1 MMPRKNGFTLVELL
15 VVIAIIGILIALL
28 LPAVQAAREAA
39 RRMQCTNHLKQI
51 GVAMLNHESAHRFF
65 PTSGWGWWWIGS
77 PDVGYGQSQPGGW
90 IFNILPYI
98 EHEDVH
104 QMLAGQDRM
113 IDARNIAKSMVE
125 IPISGMHCPSRRT
138 AKPYPVGTLDTFQR
152 QPRFAYGEGM
162 TGQTAPLQLV
172 ARSDYAASGGSVP
185 YYAIKGNPDTYADWK
200 SGAAKSVFDSAKS
213 TANGVFFVGSE
224 TKISEIADGTS
235 CTYLVGEKYLNPD
248 HYQTGIDNGDN
259 ENMYMGDNE
268 DILRW
273 TWSNVNQENAAFALL
288 PMQDCPGYG
297 DFNGFGFRFGSAHAG
312 GFNMTMCDGSVR
324 TISYEIE
331 RTVHRDLGNRKDGN
345 PMDKSAY

>member
-1 MMPRKNGFTLVELL
+1 
-15 VVIAIIGILIALL
+15 
-28 LPAVQAAREAA
+28 
-39 RRMQCTNHLKQI
+39 MQCTNHLKQI
-51 GVAMLNHESAHRFF
+51 GVAMLNHESAHGFF

-98 EHEDVH
+98 EHEDIH

-172 ARSDYAASGGSVP
+172 ARSDYAANGGSVP

-224 TKISEIADGTS
+224 TKVSEITDGTS

-297 DFNGFGFRFGSAHAG
+297 DFNGFGFRFGSAHPG

-324 TISYEIE
+324 TISYEIA